1 MVVMYM
7 DITDPVPGTVH
18 LAFGVDMSLRQLI
31 FFIVTVVVQKLNLTS
46 TYYVL
51 TAF

>member
-7 DITDPVPGTVH
+7 DVTDPVPGTVH
-18 LAFGVDMSLRQLI
+18 FAFGVDTSLRQLI
-31 FFIVTVVVQKLNLTS
+31 FFIVTVVVQKLNLMS

-51 TAF
+51 ITF